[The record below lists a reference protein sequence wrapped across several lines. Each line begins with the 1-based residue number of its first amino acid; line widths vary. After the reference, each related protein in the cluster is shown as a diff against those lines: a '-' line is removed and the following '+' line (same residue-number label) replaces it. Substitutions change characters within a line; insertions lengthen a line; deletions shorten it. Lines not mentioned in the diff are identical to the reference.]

1 MPLTVRLDKTLE
13 HALERYCAENG
24 VNKSLVVQESLG
36 QYLVQR
42 QADKDLSKV
51 QKASSP
57 ALRAFEAAGLLGTV
71 DGEGKATK
79 DRVRAAVRASAL
91 TRAKR

>member
-13 HALERYCAENG
+13 HALERYCTENG

-42 QADKDLSKV
+42 QAEKLSTKAM
-51 QKASSP
+51 QASSP
-57 ALRAFEAAGLLGTV
+57 ALRAFEAAGLLGTAQ
-71 DGEGKATK
+71 GEGKATK
-79 DRVRAAVRASAL
+79 AGVRAAVRASASAQ
-91 TRAKR
+91 AKR